1 MPLASVLPKKP
12 RNINRGVR
20 LGACKLLA
28 CPTLAGRQKLSE
40 QATAETNRAERT
52 IRMRLICPNCGA
64 QYEVPDDVIPAGGR
78 DVQCSNCGFTWF
90 ERPGACFS
98 EEEGIAAPK
107 ESEALVSRAQDAEEF
122 ADSDDD
128 DLWVPPPAR
137 ERKPLSRSV
146 AHILKEEAARE
157 EAQRR
162 EEAAAGIQSQP
173 DLGIDDEPDQ
183 ETQRVE
189 EVRRRMA
196 RLKGEM
202 APLPSKAGGGSRSDL
217 LPDIED
223 FNSSLRSADER
234 RSDEPEAIEKQ
245 EKGQR
250 SGFRLGFSLILLVAI
265 LALIVYNLAPR
276 LAEAV
281 PSAAPILSDY
291 VDMVNDLRL
300 WVDLRMQDLIAMMKD
315 KAGS

>member
-1 MPLASVLPKKP
+1 
-12 RNINRGVR
+12 
-20 LGACKLLA
+20 
-28 CPTLAGRQKLSE
+28 
-40 QATAETNRAERT
+40 
-52 IRMRLICPNCGA
+52 MRLICPNCGA

-90 ERPGACFS
+90 ERPGASAS
-98 EEEGIAAPK
+98 EEEGQAAPQRT
-107 ESEALVSRAQDAEEF
+107 EAPVPPAQKAEEF
-122 ADSDDD
+122 DDSDDD
-128 DLWVPPPAR
+128 DLWVPPPAK
-137 ERKPLSRSV
+137 ERKPLSPSV
-146 AHILKEEAARE
+146 ADILKEEAARE

-162 EEAAAGIQSQP
+162 AEAATGLQSQP

-183 ETQRVE
+183 ESQRVE

-202 APLPSKAGGGSRSDL
+202 APLPSKVGAGSRSDL

-223 FNSSLRSADER
+223 FNSSLRSTGER
-234 RSDEPEAIEKQ
+234 GSDEPEVVEKR

-250 SGFRLGFSLILLVAI
+250 SGFRLGFSLMLLVAI

-281 PSAAPILSDY
+281 PSVAPILSDY
-291 VDMVNDLRL
+291 VDLVNDLRL
-300 WVDLRMQDLIAMMKD
+300 WVDLRLQDLIALMKD

>member
-1 MPLASVLPKKP
+1 
-12 RNINRGVR
+12 
-20 LGACKLLA
+20 
-28 CPTLAGRQKLSE
+28 
-40 QATAETNRAERT
+40 
-52 IRMRLICPNCGA
+52 MRLICPNCGA
-64 QYEVPDDVIPAGGR
+64 QYEVPDDVIPTGGR

-90 ERPGACFS
+90 ERPGVSAS
-98 EEEGIAAPK
+98 EEEGRPAPHQTAIPAPP
-107 ESEALVSRAQDAEEF
+107 EEEADEF
-122 ADSDDD
+122 D
-128 DLWVPPPAR
+128 DLEEDDPSVSPPPR
-137 ERKPLSRSV
+137 ERKALSPSI
-146 AHILKEEAARE
+146 ADILKEEAARE

-162 EEAAAGIQSQP
+162 EEAATGLQSQP

-183 ETQRVE
+183 ESQRVE

-202 APLPSKAGGGSRSDL
+202 APLPSKVGAGSRSDL

-223 FNSSLRSADER
+223 FNSSLRSTDER
-234 RSDEPEAIEKQ
+234 GTEEPEVIEKR

-250 SGFRLGFSLILLVAI
+250 SGFRLGFSLMLLAAI
-265 LALIVYNLAPR
+265 LALILYNLAPR

-291 VDMVNDLRL
+291 VDLVNDLRL
-300 WVDLRMQDLIAMMKD
+300 WVDLRLQDLIALMKD

>member
-1 MPLASVLPKKP
+1 
-12 RNINRGVR
+12 
-20 LGACKLLA
+20 
-28 CPTLAGRQKLSE
+28 
-40 QATAETNRAERT
+40 
-52 IRMRLICPNCGA
+52 MRLICPNCGA

-90 ERPGACFS
+90 ERLGAS
-98 EEEGIAAPK
+98 ASKEEGQAAPQRT
-107 ESEALVSRAQDAEEF
+107 EAPVPPTQKAEEF
-122 ADSDDD
+122 DDSDDD
-128 DLWVPPPAR
+128 DLWVPPAAK
-137 ERKPLSRSV
+137 ERKPLSPSV
-146 AHILKEEAARE
+146 ADILKEEAARE

-162 EEAAAGIQSQP
+162 EEAAAGLQSQP

-183 ETQRVE
+183 EPQRAE

-202 APLPSKAGGGSRSDL
+202 APLPSKVGAGSRSDL

-223 FNSSLRSADER
+223 FNSSLRSTGER
-234 RSDEPEAIEKQ
+234 GSDEPEVVEKR

-250 SGFRLGFSLILLVAI
+250 SGFRLGFSLMLLVAI

-281 PSAAPILSDY
+281 PSVAPILSDY
-291 VDMVNDLRL
+291 VDLVNDLRL
-300 WVDLRMQDLIAMMKD
+300 WVDLRLQDLIALMKD
-315 KAGS
+315 KADS